1 MMKASI
7 YSLEGKV
14 MKDIE
19 LPKVFDSQ
27 PRADLVKRAVL
38 SDETKLRQPKGN
50 YRFAGFETSARYR
63 GRKEDYGAVK
73 NKGIPHLPHEVRPKG
88 QFGKVKR
95 VPLAVKGHRAHPPK
109 PEKKIIEE
117 MNKKEYAKALQSA
130 LAMTA
135 AREIVSK
142 RTKSKVT
149 VSLPIIVEGKFED
162 LTKAK
167 EAAAVFSSLN
177 LGEYIENC
185 KCNGTKGP
193 LVVVSKPSKAAENLP
208 GVDVITVEQL
218 KVRHLAPGTH
228 AGRLTIYTERA
239 IEKIAQ
245 AFGGKA

>member
-1 MMKASI
+1 MKASI

-19 LPKVFDSQ
+19 LPKVFDAI
-27 PRADLVKRAVL
+27 PRPDLVKRAVL
-38 SDETKLRQPKGN
+38 SDETKLKQPKGN

-109 PEKKIIEE
+109 PEMKIVEE
-117 MNKKEYAKALQSA
+117 INKKEYAKALQSA

-135 AREIVSK
+135 IREYVSK

-149 VSLPIIVEGKFED
+149 VSLPLIVEGKFED
-162 LTKAK
+162 LKKAK
-167 EAAAVFSSLN
+167 EVAAVFNLLN
-177 LGEYIENC
+177 LADFIENC
-185 KCNGTKGP
+185 KLNGTKGP
-193 LVVVSKPSKAAENLP
+193 LVVVAKMSKAAENLP
-208 GVDVITVEQL
+208 GVDVVSVDL
-218 KVRHLAPGTH
+218 LRARHLAPGTH
-228 AGRLTIYTERA
+228 PGRLTIYTERA

-245 AFGGKA
+245 TFGGKV